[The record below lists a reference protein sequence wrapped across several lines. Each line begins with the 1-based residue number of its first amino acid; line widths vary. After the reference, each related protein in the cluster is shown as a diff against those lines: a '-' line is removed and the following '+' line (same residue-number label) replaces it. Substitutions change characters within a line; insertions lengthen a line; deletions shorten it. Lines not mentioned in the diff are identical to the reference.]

1 MSREDWLDY
10 FEAINGR
17 TASEEEIA
25 QALRN
30 GEFQEDTVVIADSDI
45 LDIVEEVE
53 EPHVETKVQEPT
65 VQQPIVVSK
74 NKSNGQQEYTNT
86 GQQQS
91 FNTNPNPSFNQSQTT
106 EQAKVIAR
114 GFWSWFIANLKA
126 PSASVY
132 SHKYNGY
139 IAFVLISL
147 FQSLALFM
155 YARQAVG
162 VGTNFINGLSNAFR
176 GNTYQNPVGF
186 QVFFTIFIGIL
197 LFVFSFILSI
207 FVTKKVLYKDDA
219 VTFSKSFDLFGKF
232 SSLTIIFAAVAAVG
246 ALLNIITLSALTL
259 YISYILLFSVNCYI
273 IIKSKNTSS
282 MDSFYRSLLAGL
294 LSGVIIC
301 IFIYIDFS
309 LLKNYITNLIPS
321 FF

>member
-30 GEFQEDTVVIADSDI
+30 GEFENETIVTADSDI

-53 EPHVETKVQEPT
+53 EPQVETKVQEPT

-74 NKSNGQQEYTNT
+74 NESNGQQEYTNT

-162 VGTNFINGLSNAFR
+162 VGTNFINGLSNSFG

-219 VTFSKSFDLFGKF
+219 VTFSESFDLFGKF

-259 YISYILLFSVNCYI
+259 YISYILLFSVDGYI
-273 IIKSKNTSS
+273 ILKSKNTSS

>member
-45 LDIVEEVE
+45 LDVVEEVE

-139 IAFVLISL
+139 ISFVLISL

-259 YISYILLFSVNCYI
+259 CISYILLFSVNCYI
-273 IIKSKNTSS
+273 ILKSKNTSS

>member
-25 QALRN
+25 QALSN

>member
-45 LDIVEEVE
+45 LDVVEEVE

-114 GFWSWFIANLKA
+114 GFWSWFIGNLKA

-207 FVTKKVLYKDDA
+207 FVTKKVLYKDDV

-259 YISYILLFSVNCYI
+259 CISYILLFSVNCYI
-273 IIKSKNTSS
+273 ILKSKNTSS

>member
-45 LDIVEEVE
+45 LDVVEEVE

-114 GFWSWFIANLKA
+114 GFWSWFIANLRA

-207 FVTKKVLYKDDA
+207 FVTKKVLYKDDT
-219 VTFSKSFDLFGKF
+219 VTFSESFDLFGKF

-259 YISYILLFSVNCYI
+259 CISYILLFSVNCYI
-273 IIKSKNTSS
+273 ILKSKNTSS